1 MGDSASANPAWQ
13 HSVTFWDRV
22 CAIPLFKSTV
32 NVYVK
37 SKQLSGVVG
46 TGLDV
51 LESGVRLATIP
62 VKTIASSVVTAYP
75 QRGKAF
81 LYLMLQL

>member
-1 MGDSASANPAWQ
+1 MGDRTSANPASQ

-22 CAIPLFKSTV
+22 CAVPLFKSSV

-37 SKQLSGVVG
+37 SKQLSAVVG
-46 TGLDV
+46 TSLEV
-51 LESGVRLATIP
+51 LESGVRLAVIP
-62 VKTIASSVVTAYP
+62 VKTIASSVVSAYP

-81 LYLMLQL
+81 SF

>member
-1 MGDSASANPAWQ
+1 MGESASANPASQ

-22 CAIPLFKSTV
+22 CAVPLFKSSV

-37 SKQLSGVVG
+37 SKQLSAVVG
-46 TGLDV
+46 TSLEV
-51 LESGVRLATIP
+51 LESGVRLAVIP
-62 VKTIASSVVTAYP
+62 VKTIASSVVSAYP

-81 LYLMLQL
+81 SF